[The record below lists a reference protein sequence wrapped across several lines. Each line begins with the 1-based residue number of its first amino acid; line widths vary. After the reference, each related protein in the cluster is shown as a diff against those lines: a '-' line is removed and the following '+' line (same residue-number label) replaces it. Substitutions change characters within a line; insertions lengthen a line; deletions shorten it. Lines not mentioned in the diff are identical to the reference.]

1 MTLKEID
8 VKTFE
13 NYAKKS
19 PYRTF
24 MQTEEI
30 GKLRKLNSW
39 TPYYLGLYDNDKLVG
54 ATLLVG
60 KKRHFNKYEF
70 YAPRGPLVDYTD
82 EKILTTFLKLLTDFV
97 KKHNGYVL
105 RIDPYVPY
113 KERNGKGEII
123 KDGYDN
129 TNIVNTIL
137 NTGFTSVPYDDR
149 EQVTFM
155 YALDTKDKT
164 EDEIMKNM
172 KSNTRNLIRK
182 NIKNGIEIVELTKDN
197 LDEFYKIMQSTGSR
211 KGFDIRN
218 INYYQNMYD
227 LFSKKNEI
235 KYLVTKLDLS
245 KYIKMLEN
253 ELESNIDKKNK
264 LSDNKNN
271 NGKRK
276 ALDETINGLN
286 KKIELAKEEKEKYGD
301 VITLS
306 GSMFIMTKPEVVYL
320 SSGNYEEFLSYNSQ
334 YLIQWEMIKYAIDNG
349 YDRYNFYGI
358 PNTFDDKND
367 KDYGIYE
374 FKTGFNGYIEELIG
388 EFEIKTS
395 PIYYLIKLIH
405 KIRH

>member
-1 MTLKEID
+1 
-8 VKTFE
+8 
-13 NYAKKS
+13 
-19 PYRTF
+19 
-24 MQTEEI
+24 
-30 GKLRKLNSW
+30 
-39 TPYYLGLYDNDKLVG
+39 
-54 ATLLVG
+54 
-60 KKRHFNKYEF
+60 
-70 YAPRGPLVDYTD
+70 
-82 EKILTTFLKLLTDFV
+82 
-97 KKHNGYVL
+97 
-105 RIDPYVPY
+105 
-113 KERNGKGEII
+113 
-123 KDGYDN
+123 
-129 TNIVNTIL
+129 
-137 NTGFTSVPYDDR
+137 
-149 EQVTFM
+149 M

-172 KSNTRNLIRK
+172 KPHTRNLIRK
-182 NIKNGIEIVELTKDN
+182 NIKNGVEIVELTKND

-245 KYIKMLEN
+245 KYIKMLE
-253 ELESNIDKKNK
+253 EEKKSNIDKKNK

-271 NGKRK
+271 DGKRK
-276 ALDETINGLN
+276 ALDETINGLD
-286 KKIELAKEEKEKYGD
+286 KKINLAKEEREKYGD

-306 GSMFIMTKPEVVYL
+306 GSMFIMTKREVIYL

>member
-24 MQTEEI
+24 MQTEEV
-30 GKLRKLNSW
+30 GKLRKLNGW
-39 TPYYLGLYDNDKLVG
+39 TAYYLGLYNNDKLVG

-60 KKRHFNKYEF
+60 KKRRFNKYEF
-70 YAPRGPLVDYTD
+70 YAPRGPLVDYSD
-82 EKILTTFLKLLTDFV
+82 EKTLTKFLKLLTNFV
-97 KKHNGYVL
+97 KKHQGYVL

-137 NTGFTSVPYDDR
+137 NTGFTSVTYDDR

-271 NGKRK
+271 DGKRK
-276 ALDETINGLN
+276 ALDETINGFN

-334 YLIQWEMIKYAIDNG
+334 YLIQWEMIKYAINNG

-358 PNTFDDKND
+358 PNTVDDKND
-367 KDYGIYE
+367 KDYGVYE

-395 PIYYLIKLIH
+395 PVYYLIKLIH

>member
-1 MTLKEID
+1 
-8 VKTFE
+8 
-13 NYAKKS
+13 
-19 PYRTF
+19 

-30 GKLRKLNSW
+30 GKLRELNGW
-39 TPYYLGLYDNDKLVG
+39 TSYYLGLYDNDKLVG

-70 YAPRGPLVDYTD
+70 YAPRGPLVDYND
-82 EKILTTFLKLLTDFV
+82 EKTLTEFLKLLTIFV
-97 KKHNGYVL
+97 KKHQGYVL
-105 RIDPYVPY
+105 RIDPYVSY

-129 TNIVNTIL
+129 TNIANTIL
-137 NTGFTSVPYDDR
+137 NTGFTSVTYDDR

-271 NGKRK
+271 DGKRK

-334 YLIQWEMIKYAIDNG
+334 YLIQWEMIKYAIEHNFE
-349 YDRYNFYGI
+349 RYNFYGI
-358 PNTFDDKND
+358 PNTFDKND

-374 FKTGFNGYIEELIG
+374 FKTGFNGFVEELIG

-395 PIYYLIKLIH
+395 PVYYLIKLIH

>member
-19 PYRTF
+19 TYRTF

-30 GKLRKLNSW
+30 GKLRELNGW
-39 TPYYLGLYDNDKLVG
+39 TSYYLGLYDNDKLVG

-70 YAPRGPLVDYTD
+70 YAPRGPLVDYND
-82 EKILTTFLKLLTDFV
+82 EKTLTEFLKLLTIFV
-97 KKHNGYVL
+97 KKHQGYVL
-105 RIDPYVPY
+105 RIDPYVSY

-129 TNIVNTIL
+129 TNIANTIL
-137 NTGFTSVPYDDR
+137 NTGFTSVTYDDR

-271 NGKRK
+271 DGKRK

-334 YLIQWEMIKYAIDNG
+334 YLIQWEMIKYAIEHNFE
-349 YDRYNFYGI
+349 RYNFYGI
-358 PNTFDDKND
+358 PNTFDKND

-374 FKTGFNGYIEELIG
+374 FKTGFNGFVEELIG

-395 PIYYLIKLIH
+395 PVYYLIKLIH

>member
-19 PYRTF
+19 TYRTF

-30 GKLRKLNSW
+30 GKLRELNGW
-39 TPYYLGLYDNDKLVG
+39 TSYYLGLYDNDKLVG

-70 YAPRGPLVDYTD
+70 YAPRGPLVDYND
-82 EKILTTFLKLLTDFV
+82 EKTLTEFLKLLTIFV
-97 KKHNGYVL
+97 KKHQGYVL
-105 RIDPYVPY
+105 RIDPYVSY

-129 TNIVNTIL
+129 TNIANTIL
-137 NTGFTSVPYDDR
+137 NTGFTSVTYDDR
-149 EQVTFM
+149 EQVTFI

-271 NGKRK
+271 DGKRK

-334 YLIQWEMIKYAIDNG
+334 YLIQWEMIKYAIEHNFE
-349 YDRYNFYGI
+349 RYNFYGI
-358 PNTFDDKND
+358 PNTFDKND

-374 FKTGFNGYIEELIG
+374 FKTGFNGFVEELIG

-395 PIYYLIKLIH
+395 PVYYLIKLIH